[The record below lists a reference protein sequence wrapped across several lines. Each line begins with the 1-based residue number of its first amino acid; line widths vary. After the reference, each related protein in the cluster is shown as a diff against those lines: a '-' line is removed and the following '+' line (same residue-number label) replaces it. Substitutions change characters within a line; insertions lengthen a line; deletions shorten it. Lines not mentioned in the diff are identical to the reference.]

1 MTEFPFAVGRC
12 HQVTQ
17 MRWESPLSGSEKEP
31 ASAVM
36 LHVTPMSPKLY
47 FGVAL
52 EGVKFELEDLQYY
65 KIVS

>member
-1 MTEFPFAVGRC
+1 
-12 HQVTQ
+12 
-17 MRWESPLSGSEKEP
+17 
-31 ASAVM
+31 M